1 MWFSSAWNAGDF
13 TRAMMEDS
21 DTPTLAADFFAAALW
36 DAAKPTTIDVPG
48 YEILGEISRG
58 GMGAVYHARQLRPE
72 REVALKV
79 LLPQFAEEPEM
90 LARFQ
95 IEARAMAALDHPG
108 ILPVYEV
115 GDADGMP
122 FFSMKLADGG
132 TLAER
137 LKRGPM
143 PAKEAAALMIQ
154 LARAV
159 HHAHQHGVLHRDLKP
174 GNFLFMEDGRTCVS
188 DFGLAK
194 LSANDHAPLT
204 RTESF
209 FGTPHYMPPEVAA
222 GSVADSTVSG
232 DLYSMGAVFYE
243 CLTGK
248 RPHDGRENVAALL
261 RAIADE
267 SIAPPHAMLPALPR
281 DLSVICMKALERNPR
296 DRYAT
301 LAEFADDIERWTQG
315 KPILARPAGAF
326 ETAWRWACRHPL
338 PAGLLGALAAVLVIG
353 GVLQAIALRETREQ
367 LHQTLV
373 EQARNER
380 LLGHPGHRQRA
391 MDLLRDASSI
401 AKSADIRNEV
411 AALVSRPDLVPHP
424 HTESAT
430 RPPDDPLPEDA
441 ALHWKPSPDQQSWL
455 AWHESGAVRWW
466 DEGKPLAEVLPAEGR
481 EIAAAVNRSGTM
493 AVFAETSRGVVLATR
508 SGEVRVLTEQGRPA
522 ITRFADFDPLDR
534 KIALT
539 GSDGL
544 SVIGIRDPSERWIH
558 TGAPARCAA
567 AWSGDGSRV
576 AIAMGDRREAL
587 VFCAEDGKPCA
598 TIPTSGI
605 PEHLAL
611 DHEGQLLAVA
621 SGDGLLAIHDAADGM
636 VYSSLPHRSL
646 GLSFDGPSRLR
657 SLTEDGGTCV
667 WTIERPFDLF
677 QVWNEKPRAKSDGVV
692 SRLAISPNGKHLLT
706 ASAGCIAVWSVDGER
721 QTVMIPLENQRVDD
735 RASAWW
741 LGDDAILIQVPGGL
755 ERVPVDHQGHPGK
768 TERLA
773 RVPGSTVLDV
783 TTEGHWLVSVLNEDG
798 EPEHEL
804 WPGGDS
810 AKATAHDGIIP
821 ESGGAIEV
829 RGNQVVVSA
838 TDGKPWRLTI
848 PNATGI
854 ADACATRDGS
864 LVIIVTMDHRVMS
877 WRMKTLAG
885 TLDAAGF

>member
-1 MWFSSAWNAGDF
+1 MID
-13 TRAMMEDS
+13 DS
-21 DTPTLAADFFAAALW
+21 DMQTPGADFFMAALW
-36 DAAKPTTIDVPG
+36 DAAKPSMIEVPG
-48 YEILGEISRG
+48 YEILDEISRG

-122 FFSMKLADGG
+122 YFSMKLADGG
-132 TLAER
+132 SLADR
-137 LKRGPM
+137 LKRGPL

-174 GNFLFMEDGRTCVS
+174 GNFLFMEDGRACVS

-222 GSVADSTVSG
+222 GSVADSTVAG

-267 SIAPPHAMLPALPR
+267 PVAPPQSIVPALPR
-281 DLSVICMKALERNPR
+281 DLSVICMKSLERSPR

-315 KPILARPAGAF
+315 KPILARPAGAL

-338 PAGLLGALAAVLVIG
+338 PAGLLGALAAVLIIG
-353 GVLQAIALRETREQ
+353 GVLLAIAFSETRAQ
-367 LHQTLV
+367 LHRTLV
-373 EQARNER
+373 EQARSER
-380 LLGHPGHRQRA
+380 LLGKPGHRQRA
-391 MDLLRDASSI
+391 MDLLRDASAI
-401 AKSADIRNEV
+401 AKSPDIRDEV
-411 AALVSRPDLVPHP
+411 AALVSRPDLAPHP
-424 HTESAT
+424 QTESAM

-441 ALHWKPSPDQQSWL
+441 VLLWKPSPDNQTWL

-466 DEGKPLAEVLPAEGR
+466 HQGKPIAESTPGDDG
-481 EIAAAVNRSGTM
+481 EIEASVNHAGTM
-493 AVFAETSRGVVLATR
+493 AVFAGTANGVVLVMR
-508 SGEVRVLTEQGRPA
+508 SGERRVLTGNATAA
-522 ITRFADFDPLDR
+522 ITRFAGFDPTDT
-534 KIALT
+534 KIALA
-539 GSDGL
+539 GPDGL
-544 SVIGIRDPSERWIH
+544 SVIGVEGSAARWSH

-576 AIAMGDRREAL
+576 AIAVGDRREAL
-587 VFCAEDGKPCA
+587 VFSSEDGKLCA
-598 TIPTSGI
+598 TIATSGI

-611 DHEGQLLAVA
+611 DHDGQLLAVA
-621 SGDGLLAIHDAADGM
+621 SGDGMLAIHDAADGM
-636 VYSSLPHRSL
+636 VFSSLAHRSE
-646 GLSFDGPSRLR
+646 GLSFRDPSRLR
-657 SLTEDGGTCV
+657 SLTKDGGACV

-677 QVWNEKPRAKSDGVV
+677 QTWRETPRAKSDGVV
-692 SRLAISPNGKHLLT
+692 SRMAISPDGKHLLT
-706 ASAGCIAVWSVDGER
+706 ASAGCVAVWSVEGSR
-721 QTVMIPLENQRVDD
+721 QTGIIPLENQRVDD
-735 RASAWW
+735 RAAAWW

-755 ERVPVDHQGHPGK
+755 ERVPVDEHGRPGGIQ
-768 TERLA
+768 RLA

-783 TTEGHWLVSVLNEDG
+783 TAGGDWLVSVLHEDG
-798 EPEHEL
+798 ETDHEL

-810 AKATAHDGIIP
+810 TKARAPD
-821 ESGGAIEV
+821 GAIPQSDHGIVV
-829 RGNQVVVSA
+829 RGNEVCVPGP
-838 TDGKPWRLTI
+838 DGKPIRLAI

-864 LVIIVTMDHRVMS
+864 QVIIVTTDHRVMS

-885 TLDAAGF
+885 ILDSESF